1 MAPKHIIA
9 AQQRAA
15 RQQQIDAS
23 PVITDFRGVGEIGVE
38 LRFHDPEGKQ
48 TPSPRAV
55 IYAGG
60 MHAFFEFRCPL
71 RECTGGGY
79 DATAELQAALGKR
92 RDGQAGK
99 LTCSGTRARG
109 GVKNQR
115 CNLEMSYV
123 LSIRGR
129 AVATA

>member
-23 PVITDFRGVGEIGVE
+23 PVITDYRGVGEVGVD
-38 LRFHDPEGKQ
+38 LTFHDPEGKQ
-48 TPSPRAV
+48 TPSPRSV
-55 IYAGG
+55 TYAGD
-60 MHAFFEFRCPL
+60 MHAFFDFRCPL

-92 RDGQAGK
+92 HDGHKGK
-99 LTCSGTRARG
+99 LTCHGTRGRG
-109 GVKNQR
+109 GVKNVR
-115 CNLEMSYV
+115 CNLEMNYV
-123 LSIRGR
+123 LTIRGK